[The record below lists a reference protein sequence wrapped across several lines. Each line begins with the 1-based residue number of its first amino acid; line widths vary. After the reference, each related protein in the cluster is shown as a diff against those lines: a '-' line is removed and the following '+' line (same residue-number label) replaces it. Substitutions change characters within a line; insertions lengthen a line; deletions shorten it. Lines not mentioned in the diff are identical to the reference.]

1 MRIETSTTCTS
12 MSIISLGDVSIPSER
27 LQSNMTMSC
36 YFFSSHHW
44 CCMIWLAAVYL
55 VTIKVDYYRVW
66 ATWLLGYYIPKT
78 CLYNFYPLKPHFCIV
93 KLGFTGVFIIFLI
106 FAENIDC
113 GYPLKL
119 PRWGSSNEYPQC
131 MFWAEIRKIP
141 DFFYLK
147 LFTFWW

>member
-1 MRIETSTTCTS
+1 MCLFPVKGCNQIWQCPVTFPVA
-12 MSIISLGDVSIPSER
+12 IIDAVWFD
-27 LQSNMTMSC
+27 LQLFT
-36 YFFSSHHW
+36 
-44 CCMIWLAAVYL
+44 WLL
-55 VTIKVDYYRVW
+55 SRWTI
-66 ATWLLGYYIPKT
+66 TESGLLGYYIPKT

-119 PRWGSSNEYPQC
+119 PHWGSSNEYPQC